1 MKRRQQLSF
10 CTSTDGTRI
19 AVASLGSG
27 PVLLRAAHWLSHVEY
42 DLDSPVWQPWVEAL
56 SQSHRYV
63 RYDLRGCGLSDRQ
76 VSNISL
82 ANWID
87 DLDAV
92 AATIAEPQ
100 FALFGMSQGGALAIN
115 FALRHP
121 ERVSHLVLCGA
132 YGRGASVRAEND
144 AQRLVGETLLNL
156 IKIGWGRDQ
165 PAFRQVFTNLFL
177 PDGTPEQHQWW
188 AELESRSASVDVA
201 ARTFAVLQTIDV
213 LEAAKA
219 LQVPTLVLH
228 SRGDARVPFDEGR
241 RLAAA
246 IPAARFVPLDSRNHV
261 LLPTEPAWAVFHA
274 EVTAFLGSGQQQAM
288 DKSQDGLTAA
298 ETAVLTL
305 LAQGLDNRT
314 IAERLGKHEKTVRNQ
329 VSTIMSKMGVHS
341 RAEAIVRALK
351 H

>member
-156 IKIGWGRDQ
+156 IKI
-165 PAFRQVFTNLFL
+165 ATNLLFGKCS
-177 PDGTPEQHQWW
+177 PIYSCPTARRNNISGGPNWK
-188 AELESRSASVDVA
+188 AAPPAS
-201 ARTFAVLQTIDV
+201 T
-213 LEAAKA
+213 
-219 LQVPTLVLH
+219 
-228 SRGDARVPFDEGR
+228 
-241 RLAAA
+241 
-246 IPAARFVPLDSRNHV
+246 
-261 LLPTEPAWAVFHA
+261 
-274 EVTAFLGSGQQQAM
+274 
-288 DKSQDGLTAA
+288 
-298 ETAVLTL
+298 
-305 LAQGLDNRT
+305 
-314 IAERLGKHEKTVRNQ
+314 
-329 VSTIMSKMGVHS
+329 
-341 RAEAIVRALK
+341 
-351 H
+351 